1 MNNPITVYI
10 AGISRLRFET
20 DGPGIRTLVPL
31 SGCQLDCAYCLNGD
45 LRSGKVG
52 TLYEPAALL
61 SQVRQ
66 DDIYFRASGGGIT
79 FGGGEPAL
87 RGAFIRDFR
96 QLCGR
101 EWHLCMETSLNVPG
115 DFLPPLV
122 KDLDFF
128 IVDIKDMNPEI
139 YRAYTGKDNAKVLEN
154 LRMIATAGRADDCT
168 IRIPLIPGYNTDE
181 DRDRSIAALK
191 ELGFS
196 KFDKFT
202 YRYGKR

>member
-1 MNNPITVYI
+1 MGEINSNEKNQAQLMYYI
-10 AGISRLRFET
+10 
-20 DGPGIRTLVPL
+20 
-31 SGCQLDCAYCLNGD
+31 GD
-45 LRSGKVG
+45 VDTWSPSNHKCIEMR
-52 TLYEPAALL
+52 E
-61 SQVRQ
+61 
-66 DDIYFRASGGGIT
+66 
-79 FGGGEPAL
+79 
-87 RGAFIRDFR
+87 FIREFR

-139 YRAYTGKDNAKVLEN
+139 YRAYTGKDNAKVVEN

-181 DRDRSIAALK
+181 DRYRSIAALK

>member
-1 MNNPITVYI
+1 METASIF
-10 AGISRLRFET
+10 GISRHRMRT
-20 DGPGIRTLVPL
+20 DGDGVTTLVTFTGCPL
-31 SGCQLDCAYCLNGD
+31 RCKYCLNPQCFKPED
-45 LRSGKVG
+45 AYLSY
-52 TLYEPAALL
+52 TPAELYDI
-61 SQVRQ
+61 VRK
-66 DDIYFRASGGGIT
+66 DNLYFLATGGGIT

-87 RGAFIRDFR
+87 RGAFIREFR

-115 DFLPPLV
+115 DFLPPLM
-122 KDLDFF
+122 KDLDYF

-168 IRIPLIPGYNTDE
+168 SRIPLIPGYNTDE

>member
-1 MNNPITVYI
+1 METASIF
-10 AGISRLRFET
+10 GISRHRMRT
-20 DGPGIRTLVPL
+20 DGDGVTTLVTFTGCPL
-31 SGCQLDCAYCLNGD
+31 RCKYCLNPQCFKPED
-45 LRSGKVG
+45 SFPCY
-52 TLYEPAALL
+52 TPSELY
-61 SQVRQ
+61 
-66 DDIYFRASGGGIT
+66 DIVKKDNLYFLATGGGIT

-87 RGAFIRDFR
+87 RGAFIREFR

-128 IVDIKDMNPEI
+128 IVDIKDMDPEI